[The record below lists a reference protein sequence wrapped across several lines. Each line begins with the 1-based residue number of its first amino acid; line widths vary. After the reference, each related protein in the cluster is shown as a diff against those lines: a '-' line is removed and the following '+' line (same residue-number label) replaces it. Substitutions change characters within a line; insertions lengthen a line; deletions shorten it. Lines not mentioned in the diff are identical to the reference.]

1 METIVKD
8 IRYGFRSILRRPGF
22 SLVAIIMLALGIGA
36 NSAIFSVVNGVLWR
50 PLPYPKPQQ
59 LVMAWTNHQAR
70 GGPAQEWFSPPEI
83 DDWRAQNKVFSQ
95 FSALNNWVPTLT
107 GRAEPE
113 SLVGAAVSHDMFNLL
128 GITPARGRTFLAEE
142 DQPNASKVVIVS
154 DEFWRSRFNSD
165 PNIVGKSIS
174 LNEESYQIVGVMPAG
189 FRFPIIPGVQVW
201 RTLRP
206 GLNPSCG
213 RGCIT
218 LRAIA
223 RMKDNVTIEQ
233 AQADVSTIASRLATE
248 YPDSNSKVGAALVP
262 FHEQLVGNIK
272 RPLLVLLGAVG
283 FVLLIACANVANLML
298 ARAATREREM
308 ALRSALG
315 ASRARVIRQLLTE
328 SSLLAGAGAAMGLA
342 LAYWLL
348 RLLLFISPPG
358 TPGLDQ
364 IAIDA
369 SVLGFTVLMAAL
381 TGIIF
386 GLAPALQ
393 LSKVDLNRSLKDTGK
408 GTPGGMRAG
417 RLRGALVV
425 AEVALALL
433 LLIGSGLLM
442 KSFILLQ
449 RVDPGFNPDHVVTL
463 RLILSRTPY
472 PNIPQVVNFY
482 EQLLDRVKAVPGVQS
497 AATISTLP
505 LSGNQSDTN
514 FLIEGQPAP
523 PPNQEPSAWFNS
535 VSPGY
540 FQAMQ
545 LRMVKGRTFSESD
558 NEKSPLVAIVSEA
571 MARKYWPNEDPLG
584 RRIGRGPDK
593 WREIVGVVRD
603 VKHFGLDTDA
613 PPTMYF
619 PMRQVPA
626 RGMDVVVRT
635 TGDPLSMAPALRQ
648 QVWAGDRNLAIANLG
663 TMNDLVASS
672 ITQQRFI
679 LTLLACF
686 AGLALLLAAV
696 GIYGVMSYAVTQR
709 THEIGI
715 RMALGA
721 RVGDVLRLV
730 FRQGLVL
737 TLIGVAIG
745 IALAFALTRL
755 MSSLLFG
762 VTPTDAFTFATVAG
776 ALLLVAL
783 VACLVPARRATKVDP
798 LIALR
803 YE

>member
-1 METIVKD
+1 MENLFKD
-8 IRYGFRSILRRPGF
+8 IRYGVRSIVKRPGF
-22 SLVAIIMLALGIGA
+22 SLIAIATLALGIGA

-50 PLPYPKPQQ
+50 PLPYPQPQQ

-70 GGPAQEWFSPPEI
+70 GGPAQEWFSPPEV
-83 DDWRAQNKVFSQ
+83 DDWRTQSQ
-95 FSALNNWVPTLT
+95 TLAHLSALNNWVPTLT
-107 GRAEPE
+107 GGNEPE
-113 SLVGAAVSHDMFNLL
+113 SLVGAAVSYDMFSAL
-128 GITPARGRTFLAEE
+128 GVGPARGRTFLPEE
-142 DQPNASKVVIVS
+142 DQPNGPNVAILS
-154 DEFWRSRFNSD
+154 DELWRNRFNSD
-165 PNIVGKSIS
+165 PDIVGKSIS
-174 LNEESYQIVGVMPAG
+174 LNQDNYQIVGVMPSG
-189 FRFPIIPGVQVW
+189 FQLPIIPGVQVW

-206 GLNPSCG
+206 TLNPSCA
-213 RGCIT
+213 RGCIV
-218 LRAIA
+218 LRAIG
-223 RMKDNVTIEQ
+223 RLKDNVTIEQ
-233 AQADVSTIASRLATE
+233 AQADVSTIASRLATQ
-248 YPDSNSKVGAALVP
+248 YPDTNSKVGAVLVP
-262 FHEQLVGNIK
+262 LQEQLVGSIK
-272 RPLLVLLGAVG
+272 RPLLILLGAVG

-328 SSLLAGAGAAMGLA
+328 STLLASAGAFLGLA

-348 RLLLFISPPG
+348 RLLVGISPQG
-358 TPGLDQ
+358 TPGIDQ
-364 IAIDA
+364 IAIDRF
-369 SVLGFTVLMAAL
+369 VLAFTVLTAAV
-381 TGIIF
+381 TGIVF

-408 GTPGGMRAG
+408 GTPGGMRGG
-417 RLRGALVV
+417 RLRGALVI

-433 LLIGSGLLM
+433 LLIGSGLLI

-463 RLILSRTPY
+463 RVILNRTPY
-472 PNIPQVVNFY
+472 PTTPQVVNFY
-482 EQLLDRVKAVPGVQS
+482 AQLLDRVKATPGVES

-514 FLIEGQPAP
+514 FLIEGRPAP
-523 PPNQEPSAWFNS
+523 PPNQEPTAWFNS
-535 VSPGY
+535 VSSDY
-540 FQAMQ
+540 FQTMQ
-545 LRMVKGRTFSESD
+545 LRLIKGRAFSEND
-558 NEKSPLVAIVSEA
+558 NEKAPLVAIISEA
-571 MARKYWPNEDPLG
+571 MARKFWPNEDPIG
-584 RRIGRGPDK
+584 KRIGRGPDK

-603 VKHFGLDTDA
+603 IKHFSLDSDA

-626 RGMDVVVRT
+626 RAMNLVVRT
-635 TGDPLSMAPALRQ
+635 SPDPLSMAPALRQ
-648 QVWAGDRNLAIANLG
+648 QVWAGDRNLAIAALG
-663 TMNDLVASS
+663 TMNDVVSSS

-686 AGLALLLAAV
+686 AGLALILAAV

-737 TLIGVAIG
+737 TLIG
-745 IALAFALTRL
+745 IALGMALSFGLTRL
-755 MSSLLFG
+755 MKSLLFD
-762 VTPTDAFTFATVAG
+762 VTPTDAMTFALVA
-776 ALLLVAL
+776 VAL
-783 VACLVPARRATKVDP
+783 VVVALLACLVPARRATKVDP

>member
-1 METIVKD
+1 MENLIKD
-8 IRYGFRSILRRPGF
+8 IRYAFRTILKRPGF
-22 SLVAIIMLALGIGA
+22 SLIAIITLALGIGA
-36 NSAIFSVVNGVLWR
+36 NSAIFSVVNGILWR

-70 GGPAQEWFSPPEI
+70 GGPAQEWFSPPEL
-83 DDWRAQNKVFSQ
+83 DDWRAQNQTFSQ
-95 FSALNNWVPTLT
+95 LSALNNWAPTFT
-107 GRAEPE
+107 GRDEPE
-113 SLVGAAVSHDMFNLL
+113 SLVGAAVSHDMFSLL
-128 GITPARGRTFLAEE
+128 GIAPARGRTFLPEE
-142 DQPNASKVVIVS
+142 DQPNAANVVILS
-154 DEFWRSRFNSD
+154 DEFWRQRFSSD
-165 PNIVGKSIS
+165 PDIVGKSIS
-174 LNEESYQIVGVMPAG
+174 LNQDSYQVVGVMPAG

-206 GLNPSCG
+206 ALNPSCG
-213 RGCIT
+213 RGCIV
-218 LRAIA
+218 LRAIG
-223 RMKDNVTIEQ
+223 RMKDNVTIGQ
-233 AQADVSTIASRLATE
+233 AQADVSTIASRLATQ
-248 YPDSNSKVGAALVP
+248 YPDTNSKVGATLVP

-315 ASRARVIRQLLTE
+315 ASRVRVVRQLLTE
-328 SSLLAGAGAAMGLA
+328 STLLACAGAATGLV

-348 RLLLFISPPG
+348 RLLVSLSPQG

-364 IAIDA
+364 IAIDV
-369 SVLGFTVLMAAL
+369 SVLGFTVLIAAF
-381 TGIIF
+381 TGILF

-393 LSKVDLNRSLKDTGK
+393 LSKIDLNRSLKDTGK
-408 GTPGGMRAG
+408 GTPGGMRGG
-417 RLRGALVV
+417 RLRGALVI
-425 AEVALALL
+425 AEMALALL

-463 RLILSRTPY
+463 RTILNRTAY
-472 PNIPQVVNFY
+472 PTTPQVVNFY
-482 EQLLDRVKAVPGVQS
+482 AQLLDRVKATPGVQS

-505 LSGNQSDTN
+505 LSGNNSDTN
-514 FLIEGQPAP
+514 FLIEGGPIP
-523 PPNQEPSAWFNS
+523 PPNQEPSAWYNS
-535 VSPGY
+535 VSSDY

-545 LRMVKGRTFSESD
+545 LHMVKGRPFSESD
-558 NEKSPLVAIVSEA
+558 NEKSPLVAIISEA
-571 MARKYWPNEDPLG
+571 MARKFFPNEDPLG
-584 RRIGRGPDK
+584 KRIGRGPDK

-603 VKHFGLDTDA
+603 VKHFGLDTDS

-626 RGMDVVVRT
+626 RGMDLVVRT
-635 TGDPLSMAPALRQ
+635 SGDPLSMAPTLRQ

-663 TMNDLVASS
+663 TMKDLVSSS

-686 AGLALLLAAV
+686 AALALLLAAV

-721 RVGDVLRLV
+721 RVGDVLKLV
-730 FRQGLVL
+730 VRQGLVL
-737 TLIGVAIG
+737 TLIGIAVG
-745 IALAFALTRL
+745 MALAFSLTRL

-762 VTPTDAFTFATVAG
+762 VTPTDALTFATVAG
-776 ALLLVAL
+776 GLVLVAL

-798 LIALR
+798 LVALR